1 MFISSLPVPL
11 DILIFRQRA
20 MKAKKKSSGAL
31 PQVPASWRHF
41 GSNLTQYTYIYTYLS
56 IHSFLVKLC
65 MYMCVCLL
73 CPILGVR
80 WARQV
85 AAKWPDIYIYE

>member
-41 GSNLTQYTYIYTYLS
+41 GSNLTQYTYIYIYISVYTFFLS
-56 IHSFLVKLC
+56 EAMYVYVC
-65 MYMCVCLL
+65 MPSLPDPGGEMGSPGGC
-73 CPILGVR
+73 
-80 WARQV
+80 QV
-85 AAKWPDIYIYE
+85 A